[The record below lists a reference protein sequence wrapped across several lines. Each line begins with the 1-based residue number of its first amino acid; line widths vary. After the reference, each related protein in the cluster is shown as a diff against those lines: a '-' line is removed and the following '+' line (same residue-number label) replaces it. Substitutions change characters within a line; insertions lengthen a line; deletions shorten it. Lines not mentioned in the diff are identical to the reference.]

1 VGTEEGR
8 ILGTPVYMSQ
18 EQMRGQKVDKQT
30 DIWAFGCVLFELLT
44 GAHAFQ
50 RESSTDTI
58 AAVLEREPD
67 WQALPPDTPAAVRHL
82 LRRCL
87 QKDKDRRL
95 RDIGDARIEIEEA
108 LAGSTA
114 AAEPSIAVG
123 STKRG
128 WLGWTIALVLG
139 AALVV
144 VSLLYFNP
152 ATPPEIRVEISTP
165 SNGDPFSFA
174 ISPDGRR
181 LVFVAS
187 NEGKSQLWVRPL
199 DSVAAQ

>member
-30 DIWAFGCVLFELLT
+30 DIWAFGCVLYELLT

-67 WQALPPDTPAAVRHL
+67 WRALPPATPAAVRQL

-95 RDIGDARIEIEEA
+95 CDIGDARIEIEEA

-114 AAEPSIAVG
+114 AAEPSMAVS

-128 WLGWTIALVLG
+128 WLGWAIALVLA
-139 AALVV
+139 AALISVV
-144 VSLLYFNP
+144 YFNR
-152 ATPPEIRVEISTP
+152 AIRPPEIRVEVSSPSTT
-165 SNGDPFSFA
+165 DALSFA
-174 ISPDGRR
+174 ISPDGQR
-181 LVFVAS
+181 LVFSAL
-187 NEGKSQLWVRPL
+187 NEGKS
-199 DSVAAQ
+199 